1 MPEQPEDREILR
13 DEPVD
18 ADALAEE
25 EAAAAA
31 AEAASIGGPAPDDD
45 LDPAERPLAEA
56 GQGVAE
62 GFEQSEEERVRQASH
77 EDVAVP
83 PTEAAFTPE
92 EESDRSSAVYGE
104 PDELYPTEVV
114 ADPLEGEDDPDGG
127 PGGAPGR

>member
-1 MPEQPEDREILR
+1 MQEQPEDREILR

-31 AEAASIGGPAPDDD
+31 AEAASIGGRVPEAD

-62 GFEQSEEERVRQASH
+62 GFEQAEEDLVRHASH
-77 EDVAVP
+77 ADPAVP

-92 EESDRSSAVYGE
+92 EESDRSTAVYGE
-104 PDELYPTEVV
+104 PDELYSTEIA

>member
-1 MPEQPEDREILR
+1 MQEQPEDREILR

-31 AEAASIGGPAPDDD
+31 AEAASIGGRVPEDD

-62 GFEQSEEERVRQASH
+62 GFEQAEEDLVRHASH
-77 EDVAVP
+77 EDPAVP

-92 EESDRSSAVYGE
+92 EESDRSTAVYGE
-104 PDELYPTEVV
+104 PDELYPTEIA